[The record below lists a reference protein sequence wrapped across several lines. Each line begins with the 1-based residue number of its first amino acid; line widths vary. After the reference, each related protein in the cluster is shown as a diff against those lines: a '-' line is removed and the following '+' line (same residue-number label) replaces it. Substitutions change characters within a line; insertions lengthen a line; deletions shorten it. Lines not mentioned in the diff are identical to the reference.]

1 MEYHDSTHKL
11 LEQMQQMEDCLTQK
25 IEGRCVGLERRFEER
40 CANFHNH
47 FTARC
52 EELQHAVDNTAS
64 HDEERLIALEMAR
77 TEVEQLKPDFEKR
90 LTDMTLEITC
100 VNKFLERERRSP
112 AMGEPGICGPYG
124 STTGRVPAGLQQVDG
139 QFGHRSDQCY
149 RDRESGYANTQ
160 TNGPV
165 KGTYLPSFHRCT
177 GFGND
182 TDCSRENMHS
192 SMGRLPKINFPQF
205 DGSQPQLWKRQCESY
220 FEMYETE
227 PAMWVKVASMHFSG
241 RASRW
246 LQSVEKRLRQF
257 GWEEFCG
264 LIHDRFGREQH
275 ESLIRK
281 LFHIRQ
287 NGPVSEYVEQFAS
300 LVDELA
306 AYESHT
312 DPLYYVMRFV
322 DGLGTKS
329 KQLLWFRDH
338 TTWILLVLSLLCRR
352 RLWNPV
358 GVDALNHQPA
368 RFGNRDQH
376 LQRQLG
382 QNGYQFRQQ

>member
-1 MEYHDSTHKL
+1 
-11 LEQMQQMEDCLTQK
+11 
-25 IEGRCVGLERRFEER
+25 
-40 CANFHNH
+40 
-47 FTARC
+47 
-52 EELQHAVDNTAS
+52 
-64 HDEERLIALEMAR
+64 
-77 TEVEQLKPDFEKR
+77 
-90 LTDMTLEITC
+90 
-100 VNKFLERERRSP
+100 
-112 AMGEPGICGPYG
+112 
-124 STTGRVPAGLQQVDG
+124 
-139 QFGHRSDQCY
+139 
-149 RDRESGYANTQ
+149 
-160 TNGPV
+160 
-165 KGTYLPSFHRCT
+165 
-177 GFGND
+177 
-182 TDCSRENMHS
+182 MHS

-264 LIHDRFGREQH
+264 LVHDRFGREQH

-287 NGPVSEYVEQFAS
+287 NGPVSEYVEQFTS

-376 LQRQLG
+376 LQRRLG